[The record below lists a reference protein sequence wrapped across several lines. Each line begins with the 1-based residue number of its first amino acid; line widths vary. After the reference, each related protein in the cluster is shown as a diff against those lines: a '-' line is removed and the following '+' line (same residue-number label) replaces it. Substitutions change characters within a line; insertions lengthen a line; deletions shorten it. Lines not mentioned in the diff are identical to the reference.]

1 MTNHIKLNGQ
11 IEIKGVG
18 QLMADGS
25 WSAYCVTTEHLGSHS
40 DAQKRLV
47 SGTYETEKEA
57 EEAGFDW
64 GKKWV
69 NENYPLPE

>member
-1 MTNHIKLNGQ
+1 MTNRTELFGQ

-25 WSAYCVTTEHLGSHS
+25 WSAYCVITEHLGSHS

-47 SGTYETEKEA
+47 SGTYKTENA
-57 EEAGFDW
+57 AAEAGLDW

-69 NENYPLPE
+69 NEKYPLPE